1 MEKFQGCMSQ
11 GIGNPSSYCQPLR
24 ELLNEHPPLREQM
37 EQFRSSAMSIKQKET
52 ETYIKDELEV
62 LYHQMRRF
70 KVEIDL
76 HSMKEEDG
84 LFEMMVTHIGRQGGP
99 IAVMEEEHRIAKQ
112 HIASYFDKYCSNDSH
127 ANEQARI
134 LADHV
139 LVVYQTLTDH
149 FMKEEQILFP
159 MAEQMLSDDEK
170 ETLKKEFQLIS
181 GLNEI

>member
-1 MEKFQGCMSQ
+1 MTDFQGCMSQ
-11 GIGNPSSYCQPLR
+11 GMEKVTSYCEPLA
-24 ELLNEHPPLREQM
+24 ELLKEHPPLREQM
-37 EQFRSSAMSIKQKET
+37 EQFRTSAMIIKQKE
-52 ETYIKDELEV
+52 EGTYIKEELER

-76 HSMKEEDG
+76 HSMKEEDS

-99 IAVMEEEHRIAKQ
+99 IAVMEEEHRLAKQ
-112 HIASYFDKYCSNDSH
+112 HIASFFEKYCSEDSQ
-127 ANEQARI
+127 AEEQART

-139 LVVYQTLTDH
+139 LVVNQTLTDH

-159 MAEQMLSDDEK
+159 MAEQILSDDEK

-181 GLNEI
+181 GSTK